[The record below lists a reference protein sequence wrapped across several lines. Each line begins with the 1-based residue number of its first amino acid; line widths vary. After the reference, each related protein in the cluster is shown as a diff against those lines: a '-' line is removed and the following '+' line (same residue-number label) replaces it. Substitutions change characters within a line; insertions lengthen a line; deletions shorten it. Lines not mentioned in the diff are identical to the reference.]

1 MNHNIYNVLVPEQ
14 CKLYDRGGPMID
26 YNRKL
31 IEKFKRC
38 DNRLCFF
45 RNRLSRIVVSV
56 SLELLQCNLELKNSL
71 KTLSYQFEF
80 YVGEKYKEWL
90 LVDFSD
96 YNRWSIGWGNPII
109 SGDRLWNLNRFPPWW
124 DSNGIASWCLSP

>member
-1 MNHNIYNVLVPEQ
+1 
-14 CKLYDRGGPMID
+14 MID

-80 YVGEKYKEWL
+80 YVGEKYKE
-90 LVDFSD
+90 
-96 YNRWSIGWGNPII
+96 
-109 SGDRLWNLNRFPPWW
+109 
-124 DSNGIASWCLSP
+124 